1 MSQPAR
7 LQPVHWVAAPAA
19 VYNVAHRRYE
29 DVITDRKCIHVKLLQ
44 DTHSN
49 LRIELFKRR
58 LSIQEVFEEF
68 AQRLIAGDPVITDVL
83 DELMEN
89 KKTKKLR
96 HFFKADADSI
106 FDAIENA
113 GQHID
118 SETND

>member
-1 MSQPAR
+1 M
-7 LQPVHWVAAPAA
+7 
-19 VYNVAHRRYE
+19 YNVAHRRYE

-68 AQRLIAGDPVITDVL
+68 AQRLITGDPVITDIL

-96 HFFKADADSI
+96 QFFKADADSI
-106 FDAIENA
+106 FDAIENSSGA
-113 GQHID
+113 PDEGASD
-118 SETND
+118 

>member
-1 MSQPAR
+1 M
-7 LQPVHWVAAPAA
+7 
-19 VYNVAHRRYE
+19 AHKRYE

-58 LSIQEVFEEF
+58 LSIQEVFEEL
-68 AQRLIAGDPVITDVL
+68 AQRLIAGDPVVTDIL

-89 KKTKKLR
+89 KRTKKLR

-106 FDAIENA
+106 FDAIENSS
-113 GQHID
+113 GLPD
-118 SETND
+118 KGTND